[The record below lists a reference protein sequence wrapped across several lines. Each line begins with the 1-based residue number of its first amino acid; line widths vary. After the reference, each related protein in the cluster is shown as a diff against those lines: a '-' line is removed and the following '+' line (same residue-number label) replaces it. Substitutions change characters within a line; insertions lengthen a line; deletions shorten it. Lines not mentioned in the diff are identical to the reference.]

1 MKSFAIRITI
11 HARPETVWALL
22 TDGASYPQ
30 WNSTVKRVEGRIASG
45 EKVTVFAKAAPGR
58 AFALRVTEF
67 TPPRS
72 MTWRG
77 GMPLGLFTGTR
88 RYTLTPLADGDVEF
102 SMREQ
107 FSGPLAPLIGR
118 AIPDMQPM
126 FEAFAADLKLRA
138 ETPRTK
144 AN

>member
-1 MKSFAIRITI
+1 MKSFFARIAI
-11 HARPETVWALL
+11 HARPETVWAVL

-30 WNSTVKRVEGRIASG
+30 WNSTVARVNGRIASG
-45 EKVTVFAKAAPGR
+45 EKLTVFAKAAPGR

-88 RYTLTPLADGDVEF
+88 RYTLTPRADGDVEF
-102 SMREQ
+102 SMREE

-118 AIPDMQPM
+118 AIPYMRPM
-126 FEAFAADLKLRA
+126 FEAFTADLKSRA
-138 ETPRTK
+138 EAPQAK